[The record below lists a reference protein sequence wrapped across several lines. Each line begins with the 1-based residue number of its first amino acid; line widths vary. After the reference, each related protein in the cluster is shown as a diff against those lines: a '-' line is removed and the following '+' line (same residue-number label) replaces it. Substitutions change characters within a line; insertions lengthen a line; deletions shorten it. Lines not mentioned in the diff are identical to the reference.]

1 MEGERKEKP
10 LLSLPFNRVS
20 NGKQRKV
27 SRARVRL
34 FLKSDRSNT
43 WLWEAG
49 KSRAVGE
56 EKKGEEGGA

>member
-1 MEGERKEKP
+1 MEGERKEKA
-10 LLSLPFNRVS
+10 LPFNRVS
-20 NGKQRKV
+20 NRKQRKV

>member
-1 MEGERKEKP
+1 MEGERKEKA
-10 LLSLPFNRVS
+10 LPFNRVS
-20 NGKQRKV
+20 NRKQRKV

-43 WLWEAG
+43 WLREAG

-56 EKKGEEGGA
+56 KKKGEEGGA